1 MENLWKS
8 FVMVG
13 KASHVVPKKLK
24 MLKNHLR
31 RWDKKVFDIMGLE
44 IETTLQEMNALD
56 FLVASDSGQD

>member
-1 MENLWKS
+1 
-8 FVMVG
+8 MVG

-31 RWDKKVFDIMGLE
+31 RWDKEVFDIMGLE